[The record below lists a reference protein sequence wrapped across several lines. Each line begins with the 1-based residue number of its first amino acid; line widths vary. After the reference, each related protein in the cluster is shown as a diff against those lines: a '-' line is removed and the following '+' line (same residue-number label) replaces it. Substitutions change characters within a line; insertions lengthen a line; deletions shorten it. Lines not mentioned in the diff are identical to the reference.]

1 MDQCDGSSV
10 PSCAASNDVLDGAWL
25 SDASESA
32 GDTEEPLGE
41 GGVRSWTR
49 GGRAHPLPKN
59 EGGKEQKTKRREQA
73 QYREGAGELGSTPR
87 VSLEAG

>member
-32 GDTEEPLGE
+32 GDAEEPLGE
-41 GGVRSWTR
+41 GGVRSRDTR
-49 GGRAHPLPKN
+49 G
-59 EGGKEQKTKRREQA
+59 
-73 QYREGAGELGSTPR
+73 
-87 VSLEAG
+87 